1 MGGEGGN
8 PRYLVSGDVH
18 PAAARGFSVAAGEYE
33 RSRPS
38 YPEEAVD
45 RLIQELEVHR
55 GGLVLDLGAGTGKLT
70 RLLAPTGA
78 RLVALDPVEAMRKA
92 CADLVPEALVAG
104 GVAEALPFGE
114 GTFDGV
120 VAGQAF
126 HWFDGPRALAEI
138 HRALKPYGR
147 LGLIWNIRDE
157 SVDWVRR
164 LTEIIEPYER
174 AVPREKTHAWR
185 AAFQMTDLFGSLNQ
199 RRFQHSQT
207 LDVARLVE
215 RFSSVSF
222 VASLP
227 DQKRS
232 AVLARIRE
240 LAETHPDLAGRD
252 TFELPYFT
260 ELYWCSRT

>member
-1 MGGEGGN
+1 M
-8 PRYLVSGDVH
+8 
-18 PAAARGFSVAAGEYE
+18 AAREYE

-38 YPEEAVD
+38 YPEEAID
-45 RLIQELEVHR
+45 RLTQELEVHR

-78 RLVALDPVEAMRKA
+78 KLVAVDPVEAMRKA
-92 CADLVPEALVAG
+92 CAEFVPEALVAG

-174 AVPREKTHAWR
+174 SVPREKTHEWR
-185 AAFQMTDLFGSLNQ
+185 TAFQMTDLFGSLNQ
-199 RRFQHSQT
+199 RRFPHSQT
-207 LDVARLVE
+207 LDDQRLEE
-215 RFSSVSF
+215 RFSSASF
-222 VASLP
+222 IASLP
-227 DQKRS
+227 DERRS
-232 AVLARIRE
+232 AVLERIRE

-252 TFELPYFT
+252 SFELPYFT
-260 ELYWCSRT
+260 ELYWCSRI